1 MKRNEEHIMIRKH
14 WPILFAI
21 AAVIISIILGIVASN
36 STDTGVAIL
45 IGVIIFMF
53 LFPLAGALIGGW
65 YGWIIQS
72 PVKWVAAPAV
82 YLAVVLFLAAAD
94 LLTGGSM
101 DLGTYWS
108 VGSFT
113 GIAAL
118 VVEAVTS
125 AIAWLVRRNRES

>member
-1 MKRNEEHIMIRKH
+1 MMKKH
-14 WPILFAI
+14 WPVLFAI

-45 IGVIIFMF
+45 IGVVIFMF

-65 YGWIIQS
+65 YGWRVQS
-72 PVKWVAAPAV
+72 PVKWIAAPAV
-82 YLAVVLFLAAAD
+82 YLGVVLCLAAAD
-94 LLTGGSM
+94 LAAGIESM
-101 DLGTYWS
+101 DLGAYWS

-113 GIAAL
+113 GIATL

-125 AIAWLVRRNRES
+125 AIAWLARRNRNK

>member
-1 MKRNEEHIMIRKH
+1 M
-14 WPILFAI
+14 FAI

-45 IGVIIFMF
+45 IGVVIFMF

-65 YGWIIQS
+65 YGWRVRS
-72 PVKWVAAPAV
+72 PLKWIAAPAV
-82 YLAVVLFLAAAD
+82 YLGVVLCLAAAD
-94 LLTGGSM
+94 LLAGIGSM
-101 DLGTYWS
+101 DLGAYWS

-125 AIAWLVRRNRES
+125 AIAWLARRNKDK

>member
-1 MKRNEEHIMIRKH
+1 MIRKH

-36 STDTGVAIL
+36 ATDTGVAIFAGL
-45 IGVIIFMF
+45 VIFMF

-65 YGWIIQS
+65 YGWTIQS
-72 PVKWVAAPAV
+72 PLKWIAAPAV

-94 LLTGGSM
+94 LVTGGAM
-101 DLGTYWS
+101 NLGTYWS

-118 VVEAVTS
+118 VVEAAAS
-125 AIAWLVRRNRES
+125 AIAWLVRRNREN

>member
-1 MKRNEEHIMIRKH
+1 MIKIH

-45 IGVIIFMF
+45 VGVIIFMF
-53 LFPLAGALIGGW
+53 LFPLAGSLIGGW
-65 YGWIIQS
+65 YGWRIQS
-72 PVKWVAAPAV
+72 PLKWIAAPAV
-82 YLAVVLFLAAAD
+82 YLGAVLFLVAAD
-94 LLTGGSM
+94 LLTGTGLTDMS
-101 DLGTYWS
+101 TCWS

-118 VVEAVTS
+118 VVEAATS
-125 AIAWLVRRNRES
+125 VIAWLARRNKKTV

>member
-1 MKRNEEHIMIRKH
+1 
-14 WPILFAI
+14 
-21 AAVIISIILGIVASN
+21 
-36 STDTGVAIL
+36 
-45 IGVIIFMF
+45 
-53 LFPLAGALIGGW
+53 
-65 YGWIIQS
+65 
-72 PVKWVAAPAV
+72 
-82 YLAVVLFLAAAD
+82 
-94 LLTGGSM
+94 M